1 MRTKRDNDRQSII
14 RRALMDWLCD
24 QKKDAPCCI
33 GTDVE
38 APSAKKRFDVVA
50 VSMKRLPRS
59 ASKRVNYKGLFTTS
73 AFICCASRK
82 ECWPDCADADEIA
95 AEISRLHKERERI
108 EGEIREKEPELKD
121 TSVLFEELAEWEYEK
136 SCNPEYKGIQ
146 KNIAWLENIL
156 YLGNRIESLAAS
168 PMADRFYIVVPENVL
183 NPLELHE
190 GWGLIWVA
198 DDGTVTVKR
207 EAKQMD
213 APENLRLALVKQA
226 MEASMRSVVLS
237 ATRKSIKARRKISKI
252 DN

>member
-108 EGEIREKEPELKD
+108 EGEIREKEPELK
-121 TSVLFEELAEWEYEK
+121 
-136 SCNPEYKGIQ
+136 
-146 KNIAWLENIL
+146 
-156 YLGNRIESLAAS
+156 ESGFA
-168 PMADRFYIVVPENVL
+168 
-183 NPLELHE
+183 
-190 GWGLIWVA
+190 
-198 DDGTVTVKR
+198 
-207 EAKQMD
+207 
-213 APENLRLALVKQA
+213 
-226 MEASMRSVVLS
+226 
-237 ATRKSIKARRKISKI
+237 
-252 DN
+252 